1 MLIRKASQDSRSF
14 HCVQLLLSA
23 FASGFGS
30 ACHVRNSQTQLVLR
44 MHFGCF
50 RRKRFFAFTLNQS
63 GCNPNSAKNWPAN
76 SGWTS
81 FPKCHFFLCCFPE
94 VLGNWDF
101 NILAHEAFGVGI
113 GHSRTAFSIFLRPP
127 MHSLSLETSLK
138 SSVPI
143 LIAWIDFVHPI
154 HPQV

>member
-1 MLIRKASQDSRSF
+1 MQKIDLTIRDGQAS
-14 HCVQLLLSA
+14 
-23 FASGFGS
+23 
-30 ACHVRNSQTQLVLR
+30 
-44 MHFGCF
+44 
-50 RRKRFFAFTLNQS
+50 LNV
-63 GCNPNSAKNWPAN
+63 
-76 SGWTS
+76 T
-81 FPKCHFFLCCFPE
+81 FFLCCFPE